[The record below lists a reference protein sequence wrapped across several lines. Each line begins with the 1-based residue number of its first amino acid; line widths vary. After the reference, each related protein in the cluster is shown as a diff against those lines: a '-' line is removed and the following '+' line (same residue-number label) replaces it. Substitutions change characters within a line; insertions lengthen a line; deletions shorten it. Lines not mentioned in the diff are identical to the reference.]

1 MPVGSN
7 LSFRALLRGV
17 SELLLTGAAVLALL
31 VFYLLVWT
39 NVQTE
44 AAQQDLFEEFRTEK
58 AQRAGRAPQADVGD
72 GLAVL
77 YAPRLGAD
85 WRWVVLEGVDM
96 DTIDDGPGHFPGTAL
111 PGEIGNF
118 AVAGHRATHGE
129 PFAEL
134 DRVVE
139 GDEIYVE
146 TTDGWFTYEV
156 TWSRIVAPTAVEV
169 LEPVAGHPGKEPT
182 EHTLTLVTCNPRWG
196 STERLVVGA
205 QLVETRAPGAGPP
218 EGLDLAAGEES

>member
-1 MPVGSN
+1 MAE
-7 LSFRALLRGV
+7 LMLTAGV
-17 SELLLTGAAVLALL
+17 VLALL

-39 NVQTE
+39 NVQTS
-44 AAQQDLFEEFRTEK
+44 AAQQDLLEEFRTEK
-58 AQRAGRAPQADVGD
+58 ARSAGKAPEVSIGE

-85 WRWVVLEGVDM
+85 WRWVVLEGTDM
-96 DTIDDGPGHFPGTAL
+96 GTIDDGPGHFAETAL

-129 PFAEL
+129 PFADL
-134 DRVVE
+134 DRLVE

-146 TTDGWFTYEV
+146 TTDGWFTYQV

-169 LEPVAGHPGKEPT
+169 IAPVAGHPGKKPT
-182 EHTLTLVTCNPRWG
+182 EHTLTLVTCNPRWA

-205 QLVETRAPGAGPP
+205 QLVQTRAPGAGPP
-218 EGLDLAAGEES
+218 EGLDPAAREES